1 MGIHYTF
8 EFGAKIPCKMN
19 VFALI
24 TKLERERQDRIH
36 DFAVITKL
44 AIERQ
49 DRILGMPKAIPFNTF
64 FHLNGQPWV

>member
-1 MGIHYTF
+1 
-8 EFGAKIPCKMN
+8 MN
-19 VFALI
+19 VFAVI
-24 TKLERERQDRIH
+24 TKVERERQDRIH
-36 DFAVITKL
+36 VFAVITKL